1 MHKPNPGTAL
11 VPCNQTTFSYT
22 GLEQIHAL
30 TSESTRLFVK
40 GMALLAGHKRF
51 EDFTIVYGIADGFPG
66 AAVWAFIFVVS
77 YTLSRHIPYSTARD
91 PKGTKHPRESAV
103 NTIRHGN
110 HVVTSTY

>member
-22 GLEQIHAL
+22 GLEQIHAFP
-30 TSESTRLFVK
+30 SESIRLFIK

-51 EDFTIVYGIADGFPG
+51 EDFTIVYGIVDGFPG

-77 YTLSRHIPYSTARD
+77 YLRITHFLGIFRTLLHETPRAQSTR
-91 PKGTKHPRESAV
+91 GRV
-103 NTIRHGN
+103 Q
-110 HVVTSTY
+110 

>member
-1 MHKPNPGTAL
+1 M
-11 VPCNQTTFSYT
+11 

-30 TSESTRLFVK
+30 PSESIRLFVK

-51 EDFTIVYGIADGFPG
+51 EDFTIVYGIADGWCSCLDIYFCGKLPTY
-66 AAVWAFIFVVS
+66 
-77 YTLSRHIPYSTARD
+77 YTLSGHIPYSTARD

-103 NTIRHGN
+103 NTIRHEN